1 MQTEK
6 LPLTAHLEE
15 LRRCLVIS
23 FMAIGIG
30 FLFSYAFAQEIF
42 DLLARPLYRLLPPR
56 DVLIFTGYPEA
67 FFLYLKLAFLAGVV
81 EASPVILYQVWRFI
95 EPGLYEHEKKMA
107 IPFVLAST
115 FFFVCGLLF
124 AYFVVFPVAF
134 KFFLGYNSEYLS
146 AVPTI
151 GEYFSF
157 ATRLLLAFGLVFE
170 FPVVMCFLARMHV
183 VTVSFLRRNRKYA
196 ILGIF
201 ILAALLT
208 PTPDVVNQLLM
219 AGPLLLLYEL
229 SILLIWLMER
239 KSGFA
244 KE

>member
-1 MQTEK
+1 METDK
-6 LPLTAHLEE
+6 LTLTAHLEE

-23 FMAIGIG
+23 SIAIGIG
-30 FLFSYAFAQEIF
+30 FIFSYAFSEEIF
-42 DLLARPLYRLLPPR
+42 DWLARPLYRLLPPG
-56 DVLIFTGYPEA
+56 DTLIFTGYPEA
-67 FFLYLKLAFLAGVV
+67 FFLYLKLAFFAGVV
-81 EASPVILYQVWRFI
+81 EASPVILYQIWTFVA
-95 EPGLYEHEKKMA
+95 PGLYGHEKKLA
-107 IPFVLAST
+107 VPFILVST
-115 FFFVCGLLF
+115 FFFICGLLF

-183 VTVSFLRRNRKYA
+183 VNVSFLRRNRKYA

-219 AGPLLLLYEL
+219 AGPLIVLYEL
-229 SILLIWLMER
+229 SIILVWLMER
-239 KSGFA
+239 RSA
-244 KE
+244 SSQA